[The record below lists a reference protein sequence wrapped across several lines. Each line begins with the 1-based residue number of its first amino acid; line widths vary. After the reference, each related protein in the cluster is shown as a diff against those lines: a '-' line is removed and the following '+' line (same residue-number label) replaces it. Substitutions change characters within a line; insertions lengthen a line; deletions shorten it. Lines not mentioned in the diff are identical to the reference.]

1 MKKLFPY
8 AAALLLIPFQ
18 ACDFLE
24 APPSTGLNEDGVFA
38 DRTLTERYITGIY
51 AEGLPLGFSM
61 GSSGIDR
68 GLCATSTHAGAC
80 DEAESGTSW
89 DKTNVNWNVNNH
101 NNNDI
106 DWEEDP
112 RHDTRWSTIR
122 KCNIVL
128 ERINEVPYDPGDPDF
143 NTRSMGEGDTLL
155 RYAFAFICFAMAAF
169 SALRLAKF
177 NIDESQHEEFCGLPT
192 PANALFFVSL
202 GMISARTG
210 FDFGGQMLIWIVP
223 AMAWLLISP
232 VRMFSLKF
240 RGFGWRGNAIRYLFL
255 TLCVVMIAVLRLY
268 SIPAIVIL
276 YILISAIRWGLRR
289 NSND

>member
-1 MKKLFPY
+1 MMKTIRAMKIRFFTLPKRLTLSNLLCGAF
-8 AAALLLIPFQ
+8 AALSALVYGSLEWAFWFVVLAAVFDFCDGFAARLLRQSSPI
-18 ACDFLE
+18 
-24 APPSTGLNEDGVFA
+24 GVQLDSLA
-38 DRTLTERYITGIY
+38 DMISF
-51 AEGLPLGFSM
+51 GF
-61 GSSGIDR
+61 
-68 GLCATSTHAGAC
+68 
-80 DEAESGTSW
+80 
-89 DKTNVNWNVNNH
+89 
-101 NNNDI
+101 
-106 DWEEDP
+106 
-112 RHDTRWSTIR
+112 
-122 KCNIVL
+122 
-128 ERINEVPYDPGDPDF
+128 VPAAVVYVMT
-143 NTRSMGEGDTLL
+143 TRSMGEEQFLL
-155 RYAFAFICFAMAAF
+155 HCVYAFVSFAMAAF

>member
-1 MKKLFPY
+1 MMKTIRAMKIRFFTIPNLLTLSNLLCGTF
-8 AAALLLIPFQ
+8 AALSALVYGNLEWAFWFVVLAAVFDFFDGFAARLLRQSSPI
-18 ACDFLE
+18 
-24 APPSTGLNEDGVFA
+24 GVQLDSLA
-38 DRTLTERYITGIY
+38 DMISF
-51 AEGLPLGFSM
+51 GF
-61 GSSGIDR
+61 
-68 GLCATSTHAGAC
+68 
-80 DEAESGTSW
+80 
-89 DKTNVNWNVNNH
+89 
-101 NNNDI
+101 
-106 DWEEDP
+106 
-112 RHDTRWSTIR
+112 
-122 KCNIVL
+122 
-128 ERINEVPYDPGDPDF
+128 VPAAVVYVMT
-143 NTRSMGEGDTLL
+143 TRSMGEEQFLL
-155 RYAFAFICFAMAAF
+155 HCVYAFVSFAMAAF

-240 RGFGWRGNAIRYLFL
+240 RGFAWRGNAIRYLFL

>member
-1 MKKLFPY
+1 MMKTIRAMKIRFFTIPNLLTLSNLLCGTF
-8 AAALLLIPFQ
+8 AALSALVYGNLEWAFWFVVLAAVFDFFDGFAARLLHQNSPI
-18 ACDFLE
+18 
-24 APPSTGLNEDGVFA
+24 GVQLDSLA
-38 DRTLTERYITGIY
+38 DMISF
-51 AEGLPLGFSM
+51 GF
-61 GSSGIDR
+61 
-68 GLCATSTHAGAC
+68 
-80 DEAESGTSW
+80 
-89 DKTNVNWNVNNH
+89 
-101 NNNDI
+101 
-106 DWEEDP
+106 
-112 RHDTRWSTIR
+112 
-122 KCNIVL
+122 
-128 ERINEVPYDPGDPDF
+128 VPAAVVYVMT
-143 NTRSMGEGDTLL
+143 TRSMGEEQFLL
-155 RYAFAFICFAMAAF
+155 HCVYAFVSFAMAAF

-202 GMISARTG
+202 GMISARAG

>member
-1 MKKLFPY
+1 MMKTIRTMKIRFFTIPNLLTLSNLLCGTF
-8 AAALLLIPFQ
+8 AALSALVYGNLEWAFWFVVLAAVFDFFDGFAARLLRQSSPI
-18 ACDFLE
+18 
-24 APPSTGLNEDGVFA
+24 GVQLDSLA
-38 DRTLTERYITGIY
+38 DMISF
-51 AEGLPLGFSM
+51 GF
-61 GSSGIDR
+61 
-68 GLCATSTHAGAC
+68 
-80 DEAESGTSW
+80 
-89 DKTNVNWNVNNH
+89 
-101 NNNDI
+101 
-106 DWEEDP
+106 
-112 RHDTRWSTIR
+112 
-122 KCNIVL
+122 
-128 ERINEVPYDPGDPDF
+128 VPAAVVYVMT
-143 NTRSMGEGDTLL
+143 TRSMGEEQFLL
-155 RYAFAFICFAMAAF
+155 HCVYAFVSFAMAAF